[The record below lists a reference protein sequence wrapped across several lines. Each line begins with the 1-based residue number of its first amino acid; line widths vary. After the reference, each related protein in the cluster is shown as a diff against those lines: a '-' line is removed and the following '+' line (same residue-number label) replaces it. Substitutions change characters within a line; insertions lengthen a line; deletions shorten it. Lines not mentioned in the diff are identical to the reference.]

1 MCRTMYS
8 VGCRP
13 SPVTGIRPGLPPLFM
28 RMVSGRRRRVIMMM
42 RRRAVMMMGVKNP
55 KT

>member
-1 MCRTMYS
+1 MYS

-28 RMVSGRRRRVIMMM
+28 RMVSGRRRRVMMMMMMM
-42 RRRAVMMMGVKNP
+42 RRRTVMMMGVKNP
-55 KT
+55 QT